1 MFRTLVA
8 LSVISLSL
16 AACEYGLT
24 EQDRALLMETRR
36 LAEDARNQSAAA
48 AADAAQARAAAAQAA
63 AEAQAAGHRAGK
75 MFEQSQSK

>member
-1 MFRTLVA
+1 MFRTLATVA
-8 LSVISLSL
+8 LISLTL
-16 AACEYGLT
+16 AACDQGLND
-24 EQDRALLMETRR
+24 QDRALLMETRKM
-36 LAEDARNQSAAA
+36 AEDARNQSAAA